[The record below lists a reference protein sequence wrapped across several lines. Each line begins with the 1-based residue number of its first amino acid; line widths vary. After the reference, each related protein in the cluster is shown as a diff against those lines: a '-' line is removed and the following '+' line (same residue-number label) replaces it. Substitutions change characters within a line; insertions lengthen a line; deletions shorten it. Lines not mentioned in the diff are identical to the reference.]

1 MVNHVKFA
9 YRIGLAVFFILLLSG
24 VGLGA
29 EQGVGEPADADA
41 NFLLDPAEENVLP
54 ETQELV
60 PAMVETHTL
69 TDAYAGY
76 RFVGVNRYGG
86 RAAEYDYLHS
96 NPVLGG
102 QVNYLGPASK
112 FSLEGGYLNDKDFHG
127 DLTYDFKG
135 IYRFTLRT
143 ESLFHNLDHEL
154 LFSPPFT
161 LGSTLESNTYTPI
174 DIDPAAL
181 YGVRVEQDLARFRY
195 KFRWFPVHLNLGY
208 WRMVKEGTAEQR
220 FADHAFGGTGASNT
234 IYSRTRV
241 IDRQTHEGQF
251 GADTH
256 LGPVDLIYDFRI
268 REFGEHAATPRDFFI
283 ARQDPDLV
291 MRRDAGSFEHNENPD
306 SRFYAH
312 TIRLHTSMSGGIV
325 GAASYTY
332 GRRENLSNLTD
343 FKGADRTSDII
354 HNIAG
359 DFTFTPCR
367 SFSAALKYR
376 RQDLERSG
384 LAALSST
391 VAVDPAVISVRQAL
405 DTQKDVITATFSYR
419 PTTLLTLKGEYKG
432 EFLSRDNLPPWVRPG
447 EISTLN
453 FPGHSATHTG
463 SLSVLSKPLKGLKL
477 KSEYK
482 YSTSDSP
489 AYANAYEEKH
499 EGAAQASY
507 NAPNRWGV
515 TAGTRISREN
525 SDNLTIAT
533 LNDPSVVQQLSR
545 KRTATNGTISL
556 WVVPVQKLTV
566 SGSYSLLRSSTDQA
580 VLLASFLPASTT
592 LTNYISQAQ
601 IYTVTGTYHYDERL
615 DLSLALQQVRSYAEF
630 DPQFKSVPN
639 PGNPPASINTG
650 GVKEISR
657 LKTVESTLSARA
669 DYRFARNLSCA
680 LEYAF
685 KDYDEKSSSLFN
697 GSVNSAMLYLASKW

>member
-1 MVNHVKFA
+1 MVNHFKFT
-9 YRIGLAVFFILLLSG
+9 YRIGLAVFFVLLTIG
-24 VGLGA
+24 IGWGA
-29 EQGVGEPADADA
+29 EQVVGEPAQENELEAQE
-41 NFLLDPAEENVLP
+41 PA
-54 ETQELV
+54 
-60 PAMVETHTL
+60 AAKIATHTL
-69 TDAYAGY
+69 MDAYAGY
-76 RFVGVNRYGG
+76 LFLNVNRYGG

-102 QVNYLGPASK
+102 RVNYLAQDAK

-135 IYRFTLRT
+135 IYRFNLRT

-161 LGSTLESNTYTPI
+161 LGSNSYTPA
-174 DIDPAAL
+174 DLDPAAL

-195 KFRWFPVHLNLGY
+195 KFRLFPVHLNLGY
-208 WRMVKEGTAEQR
+208 WRMVKEGTAQQR
-220 FADHAFGGTGASNT
+220 FADHAFGGTGTSNT

-256 LGPVDLIYDFRI
+256 LGPLDLIYDFRI
-268 REFGEHAATPRDFFI
+268 REFREHAATPRDIFI
-283 ARQDPDLV
+283 PRLDPNLV
-291 MRRDAGSFEHNENPD
+291 TPRNGGLLEHNENPD

-332 GRRENLSNLTD
+332 GRRENLSNLAD
-343 FKGADRTSDII
+343 VRGADQTSNVI

-359 DFTFTPCR
+359 DLTYTPCR

-376 RQDLERSG
+376 RQDVERSG
-384 LAALSST
+384 PATLTST
-391 VAVDPAVISVRQAL
+391 VAVNPLVTVRPAL
-405 DTQKDVITATFSYR
+405 DTQKDVITATLSYR
-419 PTTLLTLKGEYKG
+419 PTSLLTLKGEYKG
-432 EFLSRDNLPPWVRPG
+432 EFLSRDNLSPWVRPG
-447 EISTLN
+447 EVSTLK
-453 FPGHSATHTG
+453 FPEHSEAHTG
-463 SLSVLSKPLKGLKL
+463 SLSVLSRPLKGLKL
-477 KSEYK
+477 KAEYK
-482 YSTSDSP
+482 YSASDNP

-499 EGAAQASY
+499 EGAVQASY

-515 TAGTRISREN
+515 TAGTRIFREN

-533 LNDPSVVQQLSR
+533 LNEPSVVQQLSR
-545 KRTATNGTISL
+545 ERTAANGAISL
-556 WVVPVQKLTV
+556 WVVPMKKLTV
-566 SGSYSLLRSSTDQA
+566 SGSYSLLRSSTDQS
-580 VLLASFLPASTT
+580 VLFASFLPASTT
-592 LTNYISQAQ
+592 LTNYTSHAQ
-601 IYTVTGTYHYDERL
+601 IYAVTGVYHHDERL

-639 PGNPPASINTG
+639 PNNPPASIDTG

-657 LKTVESTLSARA
+657 LMTVESALSARA
-669 DYRFARNLSCA
+669 DYRFAQNFSCA

-685 KDYDEKSSSLFN
+685 KDYDEKNTSIFD
-697 GSVNSAMLYLASKW
+697 GSVNSVMIYLATKW